1 MLEMTALRLWK
12 GLLAAFLATSLMVVA
27 AMGAAEARPMHG
39 QDPENTRQSTAQ
51 GPSDPGLKWF
61 TDVSALDGF
70 TVDSWVDRSGGST
83 NNAPLVTADGTV
95 IIRASNDDG
104 GASLVALA
112 GEDGT
117 LAWTIDDIVRRCA
130 AAMDSS
136 GNLWTV
142 LTADAEEDRDDP
154 ALQAFDPATG
164 TQIAGARVVLED
176 ISGRP
181 CQNSSVHIGGSPET
195 AVLFD
200 WRSAP
205 NITAIDIS
213 TPTTPSLAWTL
224 NEETAPVDTIA
235 RSGTQARI
243 AAFADDTL
251 LLPAV
256 TDDELELVGLSL
268 SDGEVIDR
276 VALPVLDADGEDTGD
291 LNRLDTAHLLVSG
304 DQVIAGIRRGTGGR
318 TGTVVRVDLST
329 WNTTILQ
336 TIEPRTS
343 TAGSGPTQM
352 ALSGN
357 DVVYNS
363 GWSRLYGNDVTTGE
377 PTSWSGELAVRELGG
392 GLRFD
397 VVTDSAGNI
406 YTAVRDGAVRLV
418 RFDPTGETDWR
429 VPESALQAE
438 TGTPPGANVRLAGIT
453 QAGDLVAYG
462 QNSATFGQIY
472 VIDGSGGLAEE
483 EQCVLPFTDVR
494 ETSVH
499 AVNICRLVERGITS
513 GVAEDRYNPRG
524 DVTRAQM
531 ASFLA
536 RALELPAGSGDQFPD
551 VDPNNVHA
559 ENILAIRDAGITLGR
574 ADGTYDPGGDV
585 TRAEMASFLARAA
598 GLDGVAGT
606 GFTDVDPDNVHAPNI
621 YALRDAE
628 ITGGVTATSYDPDG
642 PVRRDQMASFL
653 IRMLDFLDEQG

>member
-1 MLEMTALRLWK
+1 MLEMTTPRLRK

-70 TVDSWVDRSGGST
+70 TVDSRVDRSGGSS
-83 NNAPLVTADGTV
+83 NNAPLVAADGTV
-95 IIRASNDDG
+95 IIRANNDDG

-117 LAWTIDDIVRRCA
+117 LAWTVDDIVSRCS

-142 LTADAEEDRDDP
+142 LTADAEEDLDDP

-176 ISGRP
+176 ISGRL
-181 CQNSSVHIGGSPET
+181 CFNSSVHIGGSPET

-235 RSGTQARI
+235 RAGTQARI
-243 AAFADDTL
+243 AAFTDDTL

-304 DQVIAGIRRGTGGR
+304 DQVIAGIRQGSGGR
-318 TGTVVRVDLST
+318 TGAVVRVDLST

-336 TIEPRTS
+336 TIEPRNS
-343 TAGSGPTQM
+343 TAASGPTQM

-363 GWSRLYGNDVTTGE
+363 DRNLLYGNDVTTGE
-377 PTSWSGELAVRELGG
+377 PTSWSGELAVREGG
-392 GLRFD
+392 GGIDFD

-462 QNSATFGQIY
+462 QNQDTFGQIY
-472 VIDGSGGLAEE
+472 VIDDSGGLAEE

-551 VDPNNVHA
+551 VDPNNVHGD
-559 ENILAIRDAGITLGR
+559 NILAIRDAGITLGR